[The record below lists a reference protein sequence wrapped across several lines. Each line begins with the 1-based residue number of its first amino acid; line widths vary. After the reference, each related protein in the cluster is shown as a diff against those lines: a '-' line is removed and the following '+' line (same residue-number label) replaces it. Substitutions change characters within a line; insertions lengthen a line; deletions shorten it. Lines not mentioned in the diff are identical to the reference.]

1 MTSDALWGL
10 PDRLGRYAT
19 WGLNRGE
26 PPMPGPTDFI
36 ESNALLA
43 VLDDP
48 EQARTIVATR
58 MLPGERMTLS
68 RQAQALADLCDR
80 VQREYEA
87 AHGTCTATRGC
98 LEPAN
103 GYFYQSTRR
112 PFPTGVCAGHRASV
126 EGEGLTVHEM
136 PEVIL

>member
-1 MTSDALWGL
+1 MT
-10 PDRLGRYAT
+10 
-19 WGLNRGE
+19 
-26 PPMPGPTDFI
+26 GPTDFL

-48 EQARTIVATR
+48 DEARAIVATR
-58 MLPGERMTLS
+58 MLPGERITLG
-68 RQAQALADLCDR
+68 RQAQALTDLCDQ

-87 AHGTCTATRGC
+87 AHGTCAAIRGC

-126 EGEGLTVHEM
+126 EGEGLPVREM
-136 PEVIL
+136 PEVKL